1 MSIQIRKI
9 DLYDHQQRLD
19 YIAMLRAYSEDPL
32 GQGKPLEDDVLH
44 QTAADLATLPHAIAF
59 VAYDQKTPVGFS
71 TCFAGY
77 STFRAKPLWNIH
89 DIAVI
94 PSHRRQGI
102 ATQLLKT
109 ISYYAKAEG
118 CCKVTLEVREDNPH
132 ADKLYRQL
140 AFKLFNRTA
149 KRSPTDF

>member
-44 QTAADLATLPHAIAF
+44 QAAADLATLPHAIAF
-59 VAYDQKTPVGFS
+59 VAYDQKTPVGFA

-102 ATQLLKT
+102 ATQGVPCMRPKDT
-109 ISYYAKAEG
+109 S
-118 CCKVTLEVREDNPH
+118 RFNPS
-132 ADKLYRQL
+132 KLRLPSSERQ
-140 AFKLFNRTA
+140 RQT
-149 KRSPTDF
+149 SCS

>member
-1 MSIQIRKI
+1 
-9 DLYDHQQRLD
+9 
-19 YIAMLRAYSEDPL
+19 MLRAYSQDPL
-32 GQGKPLEDDVLH
+32 GQGKSLEDHVLH

-59 VAYDQKTPVGFS
+59 VAYDLKRPVGFA

-102 ATQLLKT
+102 ATLLLKT
-109 ISYYAKAEG
+109 ISDYALEEG
-118 CCKVTLEVREDNPH
+118 CCKITLEVREDNPH
-132 ADKLYRQL
+132 ADKLYRQFGFHAVQQNGEEIPYRFL
-140 AFKLFNRTA
+140 SLEL
-149 KRSPTDF
+149 

>member
-1 MSIQIRKI
+1 
-9 DLYDHQQRLD
+9 
-19 YIAMLRAYSEDPL
+19 MLRAYSEDPL
-32 GQGKPLEDDVLH
+32 GQDKPLEDDVLH
-44 QTAADLATLPHAIAF
+44 QTVADLATLPHAIAF
-59 VAYDQKTPVGFS
+59 VAYDANTPVAFA
-71 TCFAGY
+71 TCFAAY

-109 ISYYAKAEG
+109 ISDYALEEG

-132 ADKLYRQL
+132 ADKCYRQFGFQAVQQNGEEIPYRFL
-140 AFKLFNRTA
+140 ALEL
-149 KRSPTDF
+149 